1 MPYLWKVFAE
11 RSIDMLA
18 LASVPA
24 GITPDISWVDYL
36 IIAVYFVVTLGI
48 GFVLRTRM
56 ISSEDF
62 FLSGR
67 SLPSWVTGL
76 AFVGANL
83 GALEIL
89 GMGANAAQYGILQAH
104 FYWIGAIPAMVFVAI
119 FMMPFYYGSKT
130 HSVPG
135 FLKLRY
141 NEATRGFNAISFA
154 VLTLLTSGINMYA
167 AALVFNVLLGWD
179 LNACIWLAAVFI
191 TVYIGLGGLTSSIY
205 NETLQ
210 FFLIVA
216 GLLPLTI
223 IGLVNVGGWSGLEA
237 KVNNPAFFH
246 LWAGTATNNNPF
258 GVNFIGIILGLGF
271 VLSFGY
277 WCTDFL
283 VVQRALAAEDEA
295 AAERTPLIAA
305 FPKLFFPFLAIIP
318 GLIILSVLP
327 HLGHGG
333 GFENSYNMAIPFA
346 MVHYFPSGLLGLGL
360 TALLASFMS
369 GMAGNVTAFN
379 TVWTYD
385 IYRSYINRNAPD
397 RHYLQMG
404 RVVTVVGILLSVGT
418 AYLAG
423 GFNSIMDYVQTLFS
437 IFNAPLLAT
446 FLLGMFWRRTT
457 PWGGFWGLLVG
468 TVVSIALWVGE
479 QFLHLYSFGS
489 SEGSSMWRAFIAWAV
504 CFVVTIVV
512 SFFTKPR
519 PDVELKGLVY
529 SLTPK
534 AERVQTVWYKRP
546 LVLVAG
552 IAVIFIAFNIIF
564 W

>member
-1 MPYLWKVFAE
+1 MLT
-11 RSIDMLA
+11 LA
-18 LASVPA
+18 LVPTK
-24 GITPDISWVDYL
+24 IPVTPDIGWVDYL
-36 IIAVYFVVTLGI
+36 IIGIYFAVTLGI

-56 ISSEDF
+56 KSSEDF

-104 FYWIGAIPAMVFVAI
+104 FYWIGAIPAMIFVAI
-119 FMMPFYYGSKT
+119 FMMPFYYGSKA

-167 AALVFNVLLGWD
+167 AALVFNLLLGWS
-179 LNACIWLAAVFI
+179 LSACIWLSALFI
-191 TVYIGLGGLTSSIY
+191 MVYILLGGLTSSIY

-223 IGLVNVGGWSGLEA
+223 VGLINVGGWSGLQA

-246 LWAGTATNNNPF
+246 LWSGTAGSNNPF
-258 GVNFIGIILGLGF
+258 GVNFIGIVLGLGF

-283 VVQRALAAEDEA
+283 VVQRALASEDEA

-327 HLGHGG
+327 GLGKGG
-333 GFENSYNMAIPFA
+333 GFQNSYNMAIPFA
-346 MVHYFPSGLLGLGL
+346 MAHYFPSGLLGLGL

-385 IYRSYINRNAPD
+385 LYRSYIKRDAPD
-397 RHYLQMG
+397 RHYLWMG
-404 RVVTVVGILLSVGT
+404 RVVTVVGIILSVGT
-418 AYLAG
+418 AYLASN
-423 GFNSIMDYVQTLFS
+423 FNSIMDYVQALFS
-437 IFNAPLLAT
+437 VFNAPLLAT
-446 FLLGMFWRRTT
+446 FLLGMFWRRST
-457 PWGGFWGLLVG
+457 PWGGFWGLIVG
-468 TVVSIALWVGE
+468 TFVSIFLWVGE
-479 QFLHLYSFGS
+479 QFMHLFSLGS
-489 SEGSSMWRAFIAWAV
+489 SEGSSMWRALIAWGL
-504 CFVVTIVV
+504 CFVITIVV
-512 SFFTKPR
+512 SLFTQRK

-534 AERVQTVWYKRP
+534 AVVAKTVWYKRP
-546 LVLVAG
+546 VVLACIAFVILVAFN
-552 IAVIFIAFNIIF
+552 VIFF
-564 W
+564 

>member
-1 MPYLWKVFAE
+1 MF
-11 RSIDMLA
+11 A
-18 LASVPA
+18 LASMQARVTANA
-24 GITPDISWVDYL
+24 GWVDYL
-36 IIAVYFVVTLGI
+36 IIGLYFCVTLGI

-56 ISSEDF
+56 KTSEDF

-104 FYWIGAIPAMVFVAI
+104 FYWIGAIPAMIFVAI

-141 NEATRGFNAISFA
+141 NEATRGFNAITFG
-154 VLTLLTSGINMYA
+154 VLTLLTSGINMFA
-167 AALVFNVLLGWD
+167 AALVFNVLLGWS
-179 LNACIWLAAVFI
+179 LTACIWLSALFI
-191 TVYIGLGGLTSSIY
+191 MVYILLGGLSSSIY

-223 IGLVNVGGWSGLEA
+223 VGLINVGGWSGLQA
-237 KVNNPAFFH
+237 RVNNPAFFH

-283 VVQRALAAEDEA
+283 VVQRALAAEDQA
-295 AAERTPLIAA
+295 AAERTPLIAT
-305 FPKLFFPFLAIIP
+305 FPKLFFPILAIAP
-318 GLIILSVLP
+318 GLIILSVIP
-327 HLGHGG
+327 GLGHGG

-346 MVHYFPSGLLGLGL
+346 MAHYFPSGILGLGL
-360 TALLASFMS
+360 TALLAAFMS

-385 IYRSYINRNAPD
+385 IYRSYIRRDAPD
-397 RHYLQMG
+397 THYLWMG
-404 RVVTVVGILLSVGT
+404 RVITVVGIILSVGT
-418 AYLAG
+418 AYIASS
-423 GFNSIMDYVQTLFS
+423 FTSIMDYVQILFS
-437 IFNAPLLAT
+437 VVNAPLLAT

-457 PWGGFWGLLVG
+457 PWGGFWGLIIG
-468 TVVSIALWVGE
+468 TFCSIALWVGE
-479 QFLHLYSFGS
+479 QFLHLFSLGS
-489 SEGSSMWRAFIAWAV
+489 SEGSSMWRALIAFV
-504 CFVVTIVV
+504 ICFVVTIVV
-512 SFFTKPR
+512 SLFTERKP
-519 PDVELKGLVY
+519 DAELKGLVY

-534 AERVQTVWYKRP
+534 AEVVETVWYKRP
-546 LVLVAG
+546 LVLAG
-552 IAVIFIAFNIIF
+552 AALAILIVLNIIF
-564 W
+564 F

>member
-1 MPYLWKVFAE
+1 
-11 RSIDMLA
+11 MLA
-18 LASVPA
+18 LASMQAAPVTA
-24 GITPDISWVDYL
+24 NVGWVDYL
-36 IIAVYFVVTLGI
+36 IIAIYFAVTLGI
-48 GFVLRTRM
+48 GFALRSRM
-56 ISSEDF
+56 RSSEDF

-104 FYWIGAIPAMVFVAI
+104 FYWIGAIPAMIFVAI

-141 NEATRGFNAISFA
+141 NEATRGFNAISFG
-154 VLTLLTSGINMYA
+154 VLTVLTSGINMYA
-167 AALVFNVLLGWD
+167 AALVFNVLLGWS
-179 LNACIWLAAVFI
+179 LTACIWLSALFI
-191 TVYIGLGGLTSSIY
+191 MVYILLGGLSSSIY

-210 FFLIVA
+210 FFLIVL
-216 GLLPLTI
+216 GLLPLTVL
-223 IGLVNVGGWSGLEA
+223 GLISVGGWSGLQERI
-237 KVNNPAFFH
+237 NNPAFFH
-246 LWAGTATNNNPF
+246 LWAGTAGNDNPF
-258 GVNFIGIILGLGF
+258 GVNFIGIALGLGF

-295 AAERTPLIAA
+295 AAERTPLIAT
-305 FPKLFFPFLAIIP
+305 FPKLFFPFIAIVP

-327 HLGHGG
+327 GLGHGG
-333 GFENSYNMAIPFA
+333 GFQNSYNMAIPYA

-385 IYRSYINRNAPD
+385 IYRSYIKRDAPD
-397 RHYLQMG
+397 SHYLWMG
-404 RVVTVVGILLSVGT
+404 RIITVVGILLSVGT
-418 AYLAG
+418 AYIAAG
-423 GFNSIMDYVQTLFS
+423 FTSIMDYVQALFS

-457 PWGGFWGLLVG
+457 PWGGFVGLVVG
-468 TVVSIALWVGE
+468 TLVSITLWFTE
-479 QFLHLYSFGS
+479 QFMHLYSLGS
-489 SEGSSMWRAFIAWAV
+489 SEGSSMWRALIAWAV

-512 SFFTKPR
+512 SLFTRPKPET
-519 PDVELKGLVY
+519 ELKGLVY

-534 AERVQTVWYKRP
+534 AEVKETVWYKRP
-546 LVLVAG
+546 LVLAI
-552 IAVIFIAFNIIF
+552 IALVILVVFNILF
-564 W
+564 F

>member
-1 MPYLWKVFAE
+1 MF
-11 RSIDMLA
+11 A
-18 LASVPA
+18 LATMQAHEVPNV
-24 GITPDISWVDYL
+24 GWVDYL
-36 IIAVYFVVTLGI
+36 IIGIYFVVTLGI
-48 GFVLRTRM
+48 GFALRTRM
-56 ISSEDF
+56 KSSADF

-104 FYWIGAIPAMVFVAI
+104 FYWIGAIPAMIFVAI

-141 NEATRGFNAISFA
+141 NEATRGFNAVTFGI
-154 VLTLLTSGINMYA
+154 LTLLTSGINMFA
-167 AALVFNVLLGWD
+167 AALVFNVLLGWS

-191 TVYIGLGGLTSSIY
+191 MVYILLGGLTSSIY

-223 IGLVNVGGWSGLEA
+223 LGLINVGGWSGLEA

-246 LWAGTATNNNPF
+246 LWAGTAGNSNPF
-258 GVNFIGIILGLGF
+258 GVNFIGIVLGLGF

-283 VVQRALAAEDEA
+283 VVQRALAAEDMA
-295 AAERTPLIAA
+295 AAQRTPLIAT
-305 FPKLFFPFLAIIP
+305 FPKLFFPILAIAP

-327 HLGHGG
+327 GLGHGG

-360 TALLASFMS
+360 TALLAAFMS

-385 IYRSYINRNAPD
+385 LYRSYIRRDAPD
-397 RHYLQMG
+397 SHYLWMG
-404 RVVTVVGILLSVGT
+404 RVVTVVGILLSVGA
-418 AYLAG
+418 AYLAQ
-423 GFNSIMDYVQTLFS
+423 GFNSIMDYVQVLFS
-437 IFNAPLLAT
+437 VVNAPLLAT

-457 PWGGFWGLLVG
+457 PWGGFWGLIVG
-468 TVVSIALWVGE
+468 TVGSLFLWIGE
-479 QFLHLYSFGS
+479 QFLHLFSFGS
-489 SEGSSMWRAFIAWAV
+489 SEGSSMWRALIAFTL
-504 CFVVTIVV
+504 CFVVTIAV
-512 SFFTKPR
+512 SLFTQPKPE
-519 PDVELKGLVY
+519 VELKGLVY

-534 AERVQTVWYKRP
+534 AEAVETVWYKKP
-546 LVLVAG
+546 LVLAAAG
-552 IAVIFIAFNIIF
+552 LVILVVLNIIF

>member
-1 MPYLWKVFAE
+1 MFTLSAVTAHVT
-11 RSIDMLA
+11 A
-18 LASVPA
+18 NAN
-24 GITPDISWVDYL
+24 WVDYL
-36 IIAVYFVVTLGI
+36 IIGIYFLTTLGI

-56 ISSEDF
+56 RSSEDF

-89 GMGANAAQYGILQAH
+89 GMGANAAQYGFMQAH
-104 FYWIGAIPAMVFVAI
+104 FYWIGAIPAMIFVAI
-119 FMMPFYYGSKT
+119 FMMPFYYGSKA

-141 NEATRGFNAISFA
+141 NEATRGFNAVSFA
-154 VLTLLTSGINMYA
+154 ILTLLTSGINMYA

-191 TVYIGLGGLTSSIY
+191 MAYILLGGLTSSIY

-223 IGLVNVGGWSGLEA
+223 IGLINVGGWSGLQA
-237 KVNNPAFFH
+237 KVHNPAFFH
-246 LWAGTATNNNPF
+246 LWANTATNNNPF
-258 GVNFIGIILGLGF
+258 GVNFIGIALGLGF

-295 AAERTPLIAA
+295 AAERTPLIAT
-305 FPKLFFPFLAIIP
+305 FPKLFFPFLAIVP

-327 HLGHGG
+327 GLGHGG

-346 MVHYFPSGLLGLGL
+346 MAHYFPNGILGLGL

-385 IYRSYINRNAPD
+385 IYRSYIKREAPD
-397 RHYLQMG
+397 NHYLWMG
-404 RVVTVVGILLSVGT
+404 RIITVVGIILSIGT
-418 AYLAG
+418 AYIAAG
-423 GFNSIMDYVQTLFS
+423 FASIMDYVQALFS

-446 FLLGMFWRRTT
+446 FLLGDVLAAYNALGW
-457 PWGGFWGLLVG
+457 LLG
-468 TVVSIALWVGE
+468 AACW
-479 QFLHLYSFGS
+479 H
-489 SEGSSMWRAFIAWAV
+489 
-504 CFVVTIVV
+504 
-512 SFFTKPR
+512 
-519 PDVELKGLVY
+519 Y
-529 SLTPK
+529 SLYYALGHGTALTSLLIRK
-534 AERVQTVWYKRP
+534 
-546 LVLVAG
+546 L
-552 IAVIFIAFNIIF
+552 
-564 W
+564 

>member
-1 MPYLWKVFAE
+1 MLVFA
-11 RSIDMLA
+11 SLKAQQTANI
-18 LASVPA
+18 
-24 GITPDISWVDYL
+24 GWVDYL
-36 IIAVYFVVTLGI
+36 IIAIYFVVTLGV
-48 GFVLRTRM
+48 GFVLRRRM
-56 ISSEDF
+56 RSSEDF
-62 FLSGR
+62 FLAGR

-76 AFVGANL
+76 AFLGANL

-104 FYWIGAIPAMVFVAI
+104 FYWIGAIPAMLFVAI

-141 NEATRGFNAISFA
+141 NEATRGFNAISFG
-154 VLTLLTSGINMYA
+154 VLTILTSGINMYA
-167 AALVFNVLLGWD
+167 AALVFNVLLGWS

-191 TVYIGLGGLTSSIY
+191 MAYIILGGLSSSIY

-216 GLLPLTI
+216 GLVPLTI
-223 IGLVNVGGWSGLEA
+223 IGLINVGGWSGLQA
-237 KVNNPAFFH
+237 KINNPAFFH
-246 LWAGTATNNNPF
+246 LWAGTAGNNNPF
-258 GVNFIGIILGLGF
+258 GVNFIGIVLGLGF

-283 VVQRALAAEDEA
+283 VVQRALAAEDKA

-305 FPKLFFPFLAIIP
+305 FPKLFFPFIAIVP

-346 MVHYFPSGLLGLGL
+346 IVHYFPSGLLGLGL

-385 IYRSYINRNAPD
+385 IYRSYIKRDAPD
-397 RHYLQMG
+397 NHYLWMG
-404 RVVTVVGILLSVGT
+404 RIVTVAGILLSVGT
-418 AYLAG
+418 AYVAAG
-423 GFNSIMDYVQTLFS
+423 FTSIMDYVQALFS

-446 FLLGMFWRRTT
+446 FLLGMFWKRTT
-457 PWGGFWGLLVG
+457 PWGGFVGLALG
-468 TVVSIALWVGE
+468 TLVSIALWVME
-479 QFLHLYSFGS
+479 QILHLFSLGS
-489 SEGSSMWRAFIAWAV
+489 SEGSSMWRALIAWGV

-512 SFFTKPR
+512 SLFTR
-519 PDVELKGLVY
+519 PKEESELKGLVY
-529 SLTPK
+529 SLTPRAK
-534 AERVQTVWYKRP
+534 VEKTVWYKRP
-546 LVLVAG
+546 IVLAGIVLVLL
-552 IAVIFIAFNIIF
+552 IILNIIF
-564 W
+564 F

>member
-1 MPYLWKVFAE
+1 
-11 RSIDMLA
+11 MLI
-18 LASVPA
+18 LASMQARVTA
-24 GITPDISWVDYL
+24 DVQWVDYL
-36 IIAVYFVVTLGI
+36 IIGIYFVVTLGI

-56 ISSEDF
+56 RTSEDF

-104 FYWIGAIPAMVFVAI
+104 FYWIGAIPAMIFVAI

-141 NEATRGFNAISFA
+141 NEPTRGFNAISFG
-154 VLTLLTSGINMYA
+154 VLTVLTSGINMYA
-167 AALVFNVLLGWD
+167 AALVFNVLLGWS
-179 LNACIWLAAVFI
+179 LNACIWLAALFI
-191 TVYIGLGGLTSSIY
+191 MVYILLGGLTSSIY

-216 GLLPLTI
+216 GLLPLTL
-223 IGLVNVGGWSGLEA
+223 IGLINVGGWSGLQA
-237 KVNNPAFFH
+237 KIHNPAFFH
-246 LWAGTATNNNPF
+246 LWAGTATSNNPF

-283 VVQRALAAEDEA
+283 VVQRALAAEDQA
-295 AAERTPLIAA
+295 AAERTPLIAT
-305 FPKLFFPFLAIIP
+305 FPKLFFPFLAIAP
-318 GLIILSVLP
+318 GLIILSVIP
-327 HLGHGG
+327 GLGHGG

-346 MVHYFPSGLLGLGL
+346 MVHYFPAGLLGLGL

-385 IYRSYINRNAPD
+385 IYRSYIRRDAPD
-397 RHYLQMG
+397 THYLWMG
-404 RVVTVVGILLSVGT
+404 RVITVVGILLSVGT
-418 AYLAG
+418 AYIASS
-423 GFNSIMDYVQTLFS
+423 FTSIMDYVQALFS

-457 PWGGFWGLLVG
+457 PWGGFVGLVVG
-468 TVVSIALWVGE
+468 TAASIALWVSE
-479 QFLHLYSFGS
+479 QFMHLFTLGS
-489 SEGSSMWRAFIAWAV
+489 SEGSSMWRALIAFVV
-504 CFVVTIVV
+504 CFVVTITV
-512 SFFTKPR
+512 SLFTVPKP
-519 PDVELKGLVY
+519 DTELKGLVY

-534 AERVQTVWYKRP
+534 AEVNKTVWYKRP
-546 LVLVAG
+546 LVLAG
-552 IAVIFIAFNIIF
+552 AAIAIFIVLNIIF